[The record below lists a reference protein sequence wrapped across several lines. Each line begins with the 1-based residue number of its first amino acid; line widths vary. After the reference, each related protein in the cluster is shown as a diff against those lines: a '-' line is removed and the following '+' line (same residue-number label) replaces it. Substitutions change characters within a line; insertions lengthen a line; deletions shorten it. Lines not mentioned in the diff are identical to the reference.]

1 MINLSTPSEELW
13 RVLVDEHEKA
23 IYWMKKKFGG
33 EQRYEM
39 MRDDLLRRCGA
50 SGKPLASEVIE
61 YTSKE
66 GNRWVCFEQATYYPE
81 SNGANCMPLAF
92 CYYETAASLGLFSVG
107 YMRDYGQDVPSSIL
121 IYTPHFF
128 QRYAERIGIKGT
140 PRELLMQF
148 ISIAPSFTLSTM
160 PDDDSGQEKLLLRLP
175 GCICHVVKRE
185 GEKDVYEVRTILTDE
200 QLSNKQSNET
210 KDARTISDKIK
221 YEPDEL
227 RSHRLQMS
235 GDPVLAAWDDIK
247 EKEALGLDMSTAKK
261 GVSLYFLIRK
271 IFIEMGLA
279 KEYNIEFWQRYDSEC
294 ALPIEYFLKRRKDEA
309 ETFNE
314 PLEICSLAKN
324 IAQRIGV
331 KKFNKNEF
339 ARHLIELSTKYRS

>member
-39 MRDDLLRRCGA
+39 MRDDLLRRCAA

-92 CYYETAASLGLFSVG
+92 CYYETAASLGLFSIG
-107 YMRDYGQDVPSSIL
+107 YMRQYGQDVPDSIL

-128 QRYAERIGIKGT
+128 QRYAERMGIKGT

-148 ISIAPSFTLSTM
+148 ISMTPSFTLTPM
-160 PDDDSGQEKLLLRLP
+160 PDGENEQKKLLQRMP
-175 GCICHVVKRE
+175 GCICHAVRRE
-185 GEKDVYEVRTILTDE
+185 EGQNVFEVRTVLTDE
-200 QLSNKQSNET
+200 QLSYKQSNET
-210 KDARTISDKIK
+210 KDARAIGDKIK
-221 YEPDEL
+221 YEPDDL
-227 RSHRLQMS
+227 RSYRMQTS
-235 GDPVLAAWDDIK
+235 GDPVLAALDEIK
-247 EKEALGLDMSTAKK
+247 EKEALGIDMSTARE
-261 GVSLYFLIRK
+261 GMSLYFLLRK
-271 IFIEMGLA
+271 IFLEMGLA
-279 KEYNIEFWQRYDSEC
+279 KEYDIDFWQRYDSEC
-294 ALPIEYFLKRRKDEA
+294 SLPIEFFIKRRKDEA
-309 ETFNE
+309 DNFNE
-314 PLEICSLAKN
+314 AIELCSLAKN
-324 IAQRIGV
+324 IAQRIGI

-339 ARHLIELSTKYRS
+339 ARHLIEWLKKYR